1 MNCEACLGTGT
12 VGPCGHPDCTDHEC
26 AACAGSGKSE
36 DEQSYRERTDTDVSG
51 LDCPERE

>member
-1 MNCEACLGTGT
+1 MKDF
-12 VGPCGHPDCTDHEC
+12 GPCLCGDPECRRCFPGYVPDVE
-26 AACAGSGKSE
+26 AVEPE